1 MKILLVNHTLDSYAG
16 SETFTYGLAVE
27 LQRQG
32 HNPVCFSPKLGP
44 LADHLIAGGIRVTD
58 ELATV
63 EDDIDV
69 IHSHHR
75 YESFL
80 AYARF
85 PDKPMILVCHGIFPW
100 QEQPLRSKLNIF
112 RYVAVS
118 EEVKTH
124 LAETHSIDSGQT
136 LVIPNG
142 IDLTRF
148 YARKPIGP
156 VPRRA
161 LIVSNNMPDEQR
173 TVIQRAC
180 EGLGIHLTLLG
191 GIGLSV
197 WNVED
202 YINEVDIVFS
212 LGRGALEAMACARAV
227 IICGY
232 SGADGLV
239 TVENFHA
246 LRATNFSGRTGRLT
260 YGESDV
266 VDQIKRYDPSIPRR
280 LLQYVESEHNVQTIA
295 QRYLQLYQCA
305 MDETATNRVRTYS
318 DRYEALKEV
327 LTEAGID
334 KLRAQETQ
342 ARLTETTRQTSQLR
356 QEVTHLRQELA
367 RLQQDNSRL
376 QTFVDAVRRSLVYRF
391 YRRFIKPLGLFDG

>member
-16 SETFTYGLAVE
+16 SETFTYALAVE

-32 HNPVCFSPKLGP
+32 HDTVCFSPTLGP
-44 LADHLIAGGIRVTD
+44 LADHLIAEGIRVTD
-58 ELATV
+58 DLATL

-100 QEQPLRSKLNIF
+100 QEQPFRSRLNIF

-124 LAETHSIDSGQT
+124 LAENHSIDSGQT

-148 YARKPIGP
+148 YARKPIEP

-161 LIVSNNMPDEQR
+161 LIISNNMPDAQR
-173 TVIQRAC
+173 TVIRRAC
-180 EGLGIHLTLLG
+180 ERLGIHLTLLG
-191 GIGLSV
+191 GIGISV

-202 YINEVDIVFS
+202 YINEVDVVFS

-227 IICGY
+227 IIDGY

-239 TVENFHA
+239 TAENFHP
-246 LRATNFSGRTGRLT
+246 LREKNFSGRARQLE

-266 VDQIKRYDPSIPRR
+266 VKEIEKYDPSIPHQ
-280 LLQYVESEHNVQTIA
+280 LLEYVESEHNIQTVA
-295 QRYLQLYQCA
+295 QRYVKLYECA
-305 MDETATNRVRTYS
+305 MDESATKLVRTYS
-318 DRYEALKEV
+318 FRYEALKEV
-327 LTEAGID
+327 LTEAELNKHRCQD
-334 KLRAQETQ
+334 TQ
-342 ARLTETTRQTSQLR
+342 ARLEETARQTSQLR
-356 QEVTHLRQELA
+356 QEVTQLRQEVA
-367 RLQQDNSRL
+367 RLQQDNRRL
-376 QTFVDAVRRSLVYRF
+376 QMFADAVRGTLVYRF
-391 YRRFIKPLGLFDG
+391 YRRFIKPLGLFGG